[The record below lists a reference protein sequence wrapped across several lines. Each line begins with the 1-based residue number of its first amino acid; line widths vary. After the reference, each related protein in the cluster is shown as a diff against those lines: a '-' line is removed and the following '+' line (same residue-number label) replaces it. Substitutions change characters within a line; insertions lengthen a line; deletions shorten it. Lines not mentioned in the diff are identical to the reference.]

1 MHDDP
6 SVLSLLTRAQA
17 GDQQAWDTLV
27 DWYAPLVWSICRR
40 YRLADADAG
49 DVGRTVWLRLADQLD
64 TIGDPA
70 TLPSW
75 LATATAR
82 ESAQALPGGP
92 GTARRRAD
100 ATGHEHSRR
109 DGRDSRARARA
120 RTPAGR
126 APHRVA
132 RGPRPSSA
140 GLPAAAH
147 APPRRPPG
155 SRRQDQRRTGHPHRP
170 HRTRPQPLP
179 GHAARPPRH
188 RSPDQRRTRERRTGT
203 ARAQQ
208 PCHDT
213 PPATATSSC
222 LSHPRTGTQQSCR
235 RYRPG
240 TPPGA

>member
-82 ESAQALPGGP
+82 ESAQALPAAWGP
-92 GTARRRAD
+92 HAAGRTPQATNIPD
-100 ATGHEHSRR
+100 ATAATAGHELEHELQLAERHTALREALAHLPPGCQRLLTLLLGDPPDPDAKISAELGIPI
-109 DGRDSRARARA
+109 GRIGPDRGRCLAMLRAH
-120 RTPAGR
+120 PAI
-126 APHRVA
+126 AA
-132 RGPRPSSA
+132 LINA
-140 GLPAAAH
+140 GHANAEP
-147 APPRRPPG
+147 APPGHSSPAMTRH
-155 SRRQDQRRTGHPHRP
+155 RQP
-170 HRTRPQPLP
+170 PLP
-179 GHAARPPRH
+179 
-188 RSPDQRRTRERRTGT
+188 
-203 ARAQQ
+203 
-208 PCHDT
+208 
-213 PPATATSSC
+213 PA
-222 LSHPRTGTQQSCR
+222 
-235 RYRPG
+235 
-240 TPPGA
+240 